1 MNHPNPAQPA
11 SWLGRLARG
20 FAARFLAFAAV
31 LGLVSLFGASQAYAQ
46 DKEVTIAYQ
55 QIVDPWIVGIAN
67 GSIEK
72 ATGYKINWRQFESGA
87 KVATAMASGD
97 VKVGVIGS
105 SPLAAAVSQGLDLQL
120 FWILDNI
127 NNAEA
132 MVVRNGSGITK
143 PADLKGK
150 KIGVPFVSTTHYH
163 TMFALQHWGI
173 NPSDVQILNMQPNQI
188 VAAWERGDIDAA
200 YVWDPA
206 LAQLKK
212 SGKVLV
218 TSGELS
224 KLGKPT
230 FDGIAVDRKWGEE
243 HKDFLAKLVRAIEN
257 IDEQYRSNP
266 AQWNA
271 SSPQAAAIA
280 KMIGGTPADVPASL
294 SLYAFPSL
302 QDQVSKDWLGGGAA
316 SRAAFA
322 LKDTSGFLKDQK
334 RIDAV
339 LPDYAKFVTPDYAEA
354 AQKLK

>member
-1 MNHPNPAQPA
+1 MKSDKPSTLPGWFGRLTRCITAAALAALTCLAAQPT
-11 SWLGRLARG
+11 
-20 FAARFLAFAAV
+20 
-31 LGLVSLFGASQAYAQ
+31 YAQ

-55 QIVDPWIVGIAN
+55 QIVDPWVVAIAN

-72 ATGYKINWRQFESGA
+72 ETGYKINWRQFESGA

-105 SPLAAAVSQGLDLQL
+105 SPLAAAVSQGVDLQL

-127 NNAEA
+127 NQAEA

-150 KIGVPFVSTTHYH
+150 TIGVPFVSTTHYH

-173 NPSDVQILNMQPNQI
+173 NPSDVKILNMQPNQL

-212 SGKVLV
+212 SGKVLI
-218 TSGELS
+218 TSGDLS

-230 FDGIAVDRKWGEE
+230 FDGIAVDRKWGED
-243 HKDFLAKLVRAIEN
+243 HKDFMAKLVKAISN
-257 IDEQYRSNP
+257 ADEQYRNNA

-280 KMIGGTPADVPASL
+280 KMIGGTPAEVPASL
-294 SLYAFPSL
+294 SLYAFPTL
-302 QDQVSKDWLGGGAA
+302 QEQASAQWLGGGSAG
-316 SRAAFA
+316 RATFA
-322 LKDTSGFLKDQK
+322 LKDTAMFLKDQK
-334 RIDAV
+334 QINTV
-339 LPDYAKFVTPDYAEA
+339 LSDYSKFVTPAYAEA
-354 AQKLK
+354 AMKLK

>member
-1 MNHPNPAQPA
+1 MKSDKPSTLPRWFGRLTRCITATALAALTCLAAQP
-11 SWLGRLARG
+11 S
-20 FAARFLAFAAV
+20 
-31 LGLVSLFGASQAYAQ
+31 YAQ

-55 QIVDPWIVGIAN
+55 QIVDPWVVAIAN

-72 ATGYKINWRQFESGA
+72 ETGYKINWRQFESGA

-105 SPLAAAVSQGLDLQL
+105 SPLAAAVSQGVDLQL

-127 NNAEA
+127 NQAEA

-150 KIGVPFVSTTHYH
+150 PIGVPFVSTTHYH

-173 NPSDVQILNMQPNQI
+173 NPSDVKILNMQPNQL

-212 SGKVLV
+212 SGKVLI
-218 TSGELS
+218 TSGDLS

-230 FDGIAVDRKWGEE
+230 FDGIAVDRKWGED
-243 HKDFLAKLVRAIEN
+243 HKDFMAKLVKAIS
-257 IDEQYRSNP
+257 DADDQYRKNT
-266 AQWNA
+266 AQWSA

-280 KMIGGTPADVPASL
+280 KMIGGTPADVPESL
-294 SLYAFPSL
+294 SLYAFPTIQEQASS
-302 QDQVSKDWLGGGAA
+302 QWLGGGSAG
-316 SRAAFA
+316 RATFA
-322 LKDTSGFLKDQK
+322 LKDTAMFLKDQK
-334 RIDAV
+334 QISAV
-339 LPDYAKFVTPDYAEA
+339 LPDYSKFVTPAYAEA
-354 AQKLK
+354 AMKLK

>member
-1 MNHPNPAQPA
+1 MARRIAPAV
-11 SWLGRLARG
+11 LALLAC
-20 FAARFLAFAAV
+20 FAAPFAH
-31 LGLVSLFGASQAYAQ
+31 AQ

-55 QIVDPWIVGIAN
+55 QIVDPWVVAIAN

-72 ATGYKINWRQFESGA
+72 ETGYKIHWRQFESGA

-97 VKVGVIGS
+97 VKIGVIGS
-105 SPLAAAVSQGLDLQL
+105 SPLAAAVSQGVDLQL

-127 NNAEA
+127 NQAEA
-132 MVVRNGSGITK
+132 MVVRNGSGINT

-150 KIGVPFVSTTHYH
+150 TIGVPFVSTTHYH

-173 NPSDVQILNMQPNQI
+173 NPSDVKILNMQPNQI

-206 LAQLKK
+206 LAELKK
-212 SGKVLV
+212 SGKVLI

-243 HKDFLAKLVRAIEN
+243 HKDFMVKLVRAIAN
-257 IDEQYRSNP
+257 QDNQYRSNP
-266 AQWNA
+266 TQWTA
-271 SSPQAAAIA
+271 TSPQAAAIA
-280 KMIGGTPADVPASL
+280 KMIGGTAADVPGSLALYGFPTLTEQAS
-294 SLYAFPSL
+294 A
-302 QDQVSKDWLGGGAA
+302 QWLGGGSA

-322 LKDTSGFLKDQK
+322 LKDTSTFLKDQK
-334 RIDAV
+334 QISTV
-339 LPDYAKFVTPDYAEA
+339 LPDYTKFVTPDYAEA
-354 AQKLK
+354 ALKTN

>member
-1 MNHPNPAQPA
+1 MTRFAHPQPA
-11 SWLGRLARG
+11 CWRRLALSIG
-20 FAARFLAFAAV
+20 ALAA
-31 LGLVSLFGASQAYAQ
+31 LFGVLASLVLRPAYAD

-55 QIVDPWIVGIAN
+55 QIVDPWVVAIAN

-97 VKVGVIGS
+97 VKIGVIGS
-105 SPLAAAVSQGLDLQL
+105 SPLAAAVSQGVDLQL

-127 NNAEA
+127 NQAEA
-132 MVVRNGSGITK
+132 MVVRNGSGIAK

-150 KIGVPFVSTTHYH
+150 TLGVPFVSTTHYH

-173 NPSDVQILNMQPNQI
+173 NPSDVKILNMQPNQI

-206 LAQLKK
+206 LAELKK
-212 SGKVLV
+212 TGKVLI

-230 FDGIAVDRKWGEE
+230 FDGIAVDRKWGED
-243 HKDFLAKLVRAIEN
+243 HRDFMAKFVKAIA
-257 IDEQYRSNP
+257 DADAQYRSAP

-280 KMIGGTPADVPASL
+280 KMIGGSPSDVPGSL
-294 SLYAFPSL
+294 ALYAFPTLSE
-302 QDQVSKDWLGGGAA
+302 QASAQWLGGGQT

-322 LKDTSGFLKDQK
+322 LKDTSTFLKDQK
-334 RIDAV
+334 QIGAV
-339 LPDYAKFVTPDYAEA
+339 LPDYAKFVTPAYAEA
-354 AQKLK
+354 AMNLK

>member
-1 MNHPNPAQPA
+1 MQHDKRSKLSRRWFDRPMHHVIAAATVLATFVTIVVQPA
-11 SWLGRLARG
+11 HADDK
-20 FAARFLAFAAV
+20 
-31 LGLVSLFGASQAYAQ
+31 

-55 QIVDPWIVGIAN
+55 QIVDPWVVAIAN

-72 ATGYKINWRQFESGA
+72 ETGYKINWRQFESGA

-105 SPLAAAVSQGLDLQL
+105 SPLAAAVSQGVDLQL

-127 NNAEA
+127 NQAEA
-132 MVVRNGSGITK
+132 MVVRNGSGVTK

-150 KIGVPFVSTTHYH
+150 TIGVPFVSTTHYH

-173 NPSDVQILNMQPNQI
+173 NPSDVKILNMQPNQI

-200 YVWDPA
+200 CVWNPA
-206 LAQLKK
+206 LAELKK
-212 SGKVLV
+212 SGKVLI
-218 TSGELS
+218 TSGDLS

-243 HKDFLAKLVRAIEN
+243 HKDFMAKLVKAIA
-257 IDEQYRSNP
+257 DADDQYRRNT

-271 SSPQAAAIA
+271 GSPQAAAIA
-280 KMIGGTPADVPASL
+280 KMIGGTPGEVPESL

-302 QDQVSKDWLGGGAA
+302 ADQVSAQWLGGGN
-316 SRAAFA
+316 SGRATLA
-322 LKDTSGFLKDQK
+322 LKDTSTFLKDQK

-339 LPDYAKFVTPDYAEA
+339 ASDYSSFVTPEYAQA
-354 AQKLK
+354 AMKLK